1 MKKYTETKNR
11 KPFDWFEALSKD
23 CSKMTIKESERL
35 ANKAG
40 EWITCA
46 SGNQC
51 AIIPR
56 DKDGE
61 PLDKQLKSLG
71 TQFYTEGIKH
81 MHFRLEDAELIKSS
95 SGNKD
100 FFINQANVYRKKA
113 IKYLGQ
119 IEKRSAYLIQ
129 QEIKKAKST
138 LSEFGY
144 KVTKNKV

>member
-1 MKKYTETKNR
+1 MKKYTETKGS
-11 KPFDWFEALSKD
+11 KPFNWFEALSKD
-23 CSKMTIKESERL
+23 CSQMTIKESQKL

-40 EWITCA
+40 GWISCA
-46 SGNQC
+46 TGNQC

-61 PLDKQLKSLG
+61 PLDKKLRSLG
-71 TQFYTEGIKH
+71 TQFYTEGVKY

-100 FFINQANVYRKKA
+100 FFIKQANNYRKQA

-119 IEKRSAYLIQ
+119 IEKRSAFLIH
-129 QEIKKAKST
+129 QEIEKAKHT

-144 KVTKNKV
+144 KVTK